1 MPFNFSK
8 THLLI
13 LSVLASQTALA
24 QQKPIQKDENHVEK
38 LVITA
43 SPLKRSIL
51 QSATP
56 VSILSGEELEKN
68 QSATL
73 GETLKSLP
81 GVNSTYFGPVSSS
94 PIIRGLDGP
103 RVKVMQN
110 GMDSSDASRVGPDH
124 IATTE
129 SATASQIEVLRG
141 PATLL
146 YGSGAIGGVVN
157 VVDNRL
163 PKERQDET
171 NGRVSALYDTVSSER
186 TLSTDI
192 NGGSGDFAWHFDGYT
207 RQTDDYDVPEFT
219 LEDGDLV
226 DTIENSKID
235 SSGFTIGAGWIG
247 DDVTASFAYGRLDTD
262 YGIPGHSHGEHD
274 AHDEDHDEDHDE
286 ELHAVD
292 GHDEEEHGEEDV
304 FARMQQDRFQSVL
317 DWNNLDGWL
326 TEAHW
331 HNAYTDYQHSEI
343 EEGEVGTTFTND
355 SLESRLWG
363 KHKAL
368 NGWEGVIGLHYT
380 HSDFSAEGEEAFTP
394 STETTSTALFVLE
407 EKTIGNFLWQLG
419 ARVEHVNHKPDNN
432 FFVDSEVVAN
442 FDDVSY
448 TANSASAGFVYSLGN
463 DQSLALNYAHS
474 ERAPSAAEIFSN
486 GIHISTSTYEVGAG
500 FDLVIDDS
508 DPDEIEFTLIQSSQ
522 DVRKEV
528 SNNLDITYRVQTEHL
543 QANFSVFY
551 NQINDYIFQQ
561 NTGLEFHDE
570 EHEDE
575 HHDEH
580 EELHEDEHEA
590 DEHEGEHEDEHGH
603 EEEGSPVYV
612 FNQQDAV
619 LYGFEADVDWHINQN
634 IRISG
639 FTDLIRAKLDGN
651 SDGNRNIP
659 RIPPMRIGAELH
671 WEANNWHLEL
681 GATHYS
687 KQDKIADFETETN
700 GYTLVSAS
708 VNYYTSV
715 GDTDMT
721 FYLRGN
727 NLTNELAKVHSSFL
741 KDEAPLPARSFV
753 LGTKIRF

>member
-8 THLLI
+8 THLFI
-13 LSVLASQTALA
+13 LSALASATAFA
-24 QQKPIQKDENHVEK
+24 QEKPIQKDENHVEK

-43 SPLKRSIL
+43 SPLQRSIL

-141 PATLL
+141 PSTLL

-192 NGGSGDFAWHFDGYT
+192 NGGTGDFAWHFDGYT
-207 RQTDDYDVPEFT
+207 RQSDDYDTPQFT
-219 LEDGDLV
+219 LEDGDIV
-226 DTIENSKID
+226 DSIENSEID
-235 SSGFTIGAGWIG
+235 SNGFTLGAGWIG
-247 DDVTASFAYGRLDTD
+247 DNVTASFAYGHLNTD
-262 YGIPGHSHGEHD
+262 YGIPGHSHGEH
-274 AHDEDHDEDHDE
+274 EDHGEDHEDDHDDE
-286 ELHAVD
+286 HS
-292 GHDEEEHGEEDV
+292 EEDV

-343 EEGEVGTTFTND
+343 EEGEIGTTFTND

-363 KHKAL
+363 KHKAVD
-368 NGWEGVIGLHYT
+368 GWLGVIGLHYT
-380 HSDFSAEGEEAFTP
+380 HSDFSADGEEAFTP
-394 STETTSTALFVLE
+394 STETSSTALFVLE
-407 EKTIGNFLWQLG
+407 EKTIGDFLWQLG
-419 ARVEHVNHKPDNN
+419 ARVEHVNHTPDNN
-432 FFVDSEVVAN
+432 FFVDSEVDAS

-448 TANSASAGFVYSLGN
+448 TASSASAGFVYSLGDN
-463 DQSLALNYAHS
+463 QSLALNYAHS

-508 DPDEIEFTLIQSSQ
+508 DPVEIEFTLVQSNQ
-522 DVRKEV
+522 QVRKEV
-528 SNNLDITYRVQTEHL
+528 SNNLDLTYRVQTDDL

-551 NQINDYIFQQ
+551 NQIDDYLFQQ

-570 EHEDE
+570 EHEDD

-580 EELHEDEHEA
+580 EEEHDEEHEEDHDGEHGDEH
-590 DEHEGEHEDEHGH
+590 
-603 EEEGSPVYV
+603 EEGSPVYV
-612 FNQQDAV
+612 FSQQDAV
-619 LYGFEADVDWHINQN
+619 LYGFEADLDWHVSQN
-634 IRISG
+634 IRISA
-639 FTDLIRAKLDGN
+639 FTDLIRAKLDENNNGN
-651 SDGNRNIP
+651 SNIP
-659 RIPPMRIGAELH
+659 RIPPMRLGAELH
-671 WEANNWHLEL
+671 WEENNWHVEL

-687 KQDKIADFETETN
+687 KQDKIAEFESQTD

-715 GDTDMT
+715 GSTDMS
-721 FYLRGN
+721 FYLKGN
-727 NLTNELAKVHSSFL
+727 NLTNELARVHSSFL
-741 KDEAPLPARSFV
+741 KDNAPLPGRSFV
-753 LGTKIRF
+753 LGTKISF

>member
-1 MPFNFSK
+1 MPFNVSK
-8 THLLI
+8 THFLI
-13 LSVLASQTALA
+13 LSALASQTAFS
-24 QQKPIQKDENHVEK
+24 QEKPIQKDENHVEK
-38 LVITA
+38 LVITS
-43 SPLKRSIL
+43 SPLQRSIL

-141 PATLL
+141 PSTLL

-186 TLSTDI
+186 TLSTDM
-192 NGGSGDFAWHFDGYT
+192 NGGAGEFAWHFDGYS
-207 RQTDDYDVPEFT
+207 RQSDDYEVPQFT
-219 LEDGDLV
+219 LEDGDIV
-226 DTIENSKID
+226 DTIDNSEID
-235 SSGFTIGAGWIG
+235 SSGFTIGAGWIA
-247 DDVTASFAYGRLDTD
+247 DDVTVSFAYGRLDTD

-274 AHDEDHDEDHDE
+274 HEDEHDEEDHDEDEH
-286 ELHAVD
+286 H
-292 GHDEEEHGEEDV
+292 EEEHGEEDV
-304 FARMQQDRFQSVL
+304 FARMQQDRFQAVL
-317 DWNNLDGWL
+317 DWNNLEGWL

-331 HNAYTDYQHSEI
+331 HNSYTDYQHSEI

-363 KHKAL
+363 KHKSL
-368 NGWEGVIGLHYT
+368 NGWQGVVGLHYT
-380 HSDFSAEGEEAFTP
+380 HADFSADGEEAFTP

-419 ARVEHVNHKPDNN
+419 ARVEHVNHAPDNH
-432 FFVDSEVVAN
+432 FFIDSEVDAS

-448 TANSASAGFVYSLGN
+448 TANSASAGFVYSLG
-463 DQSLALNYAHS
+463 DEQSLAFNYAYS

-500 FDLVIDDS
+500 FDLLIDDS
-508 DPDEIEFTLIQSSQ
+508 DPDEIEFSLVQSNQ
-522 DVRKEV
+522 EVKKEV
-528 SNNLDITYRVQTEHL
+528 SGNLDITYRIQTDDL

-551 NQINDYIFQQ
+551 NQIDDYLFQQ

-575 HHDEH
+575 HHDDH
-580 EELHEDEHEA
+580 DEHDEEGHG
-590 DEHEGEHEDEHGH
+590 DEHEGEHEDEHEDQH
-603 EEEGSPVYV
+603 EEGSPVYV

-619 LYGFEADVDWHINQN
+619 LYGFEADIDWHINQN
-634 IRISG
+634 IRISA
-639 FTDLIRAKLDGN
+639 FTDLIRAKLEGN
-651 SDGNRNIP
+651 DNGNRNIP
-659 RIPPMRIGAELH
+659 RIPPMRLGAELH
-671 WEANNWHLEL
+671 WEDNNWHLEF
-681 GATHYS
+681 GATHYA
-687 KQDKIADFETETN
+687 KQDKIADFETQTD
-700 GYTLVSAS
+700 GYTLISAS
-708 VNYYTSV
+708 VNYYTNV
-715 GDTDMT
+715 GDTDMS
-721 FYLRGN
+721 FYIKGN
-727 NLTNELAKVHSSFL
+727 NLSNELARVHSSFL
-741 KDEAPLPARSFV
+741 KDNAPLPGRSFV
-753 LGTKIRF
+753 LGTKINF